1 MVFLL
6 SDGYA
11 NVGYS
16 MDEITSALRQ
26 SNIPVY
32 TIGYGGDA
40 DTDELTKLSGIN
52 EAASINAD
60 SDDIIYKI
68 KSLFNSQL

>member
-1 MVFLL
+1 
-6 SDGYA
+6 
-11 NVGYS
+11 
-16 MDEITSALRQ
+16 MDEITSALRT
-26 SNIPVY
+26 SGIPVY
-32 TIGYGGDA
+32 TIGYGDDA
-40 DTDELTKLSGIN
+40 DTGELARLSGIN